1 MKITIKKYEDMTGY
15 KLEVDKLTTEER
27 IKIETINRDSF
38 LQKLHQ
44 VFQLYDY
51 YLTKFNAKEI
61 NESQFNE
68 AKNTIYEESG
78 YEDIYDF
85 YEDYI
90 RWRNG
95 LPINIKFRLV

>member
-38 LQKLHQ
+38 LQRLHQ
-44 VFQLYDY
+44 FFQTYDY
-51 YLTKFNAKEI
+51 YTMKFNDKEI
-61 NESQFNE
+61 NEAQYNE
-68 AKNTIYEESG
+68 AKDVIFDESG

-90 RWRNG
+90 RWKNG
-95 LPINIKFRLV
+95 LPIYIKFRLI